1 MLQSIGRLFA
11 RLFGRSERDRQ
22 LNEIIDL
29 ARRANAFPD
38 NERLILRL
46 ADCYLRAAD
55 KPRALSAYW
64 HVVDLYKKRSDWQK
78 SAAILKRIILL
89 SPSETIARFDIAH
102 CFEKLER
109 RREAAQQWEQVGR
122 MLIATNDKEGAI
134 RCFSRAVN
142 LDPSQH
148 QLAAELGRLNPPPAA
163 RRPTP
168 QPPPPAPPPP
178 APPPPVLPVL
188 MPAPSPSVRPNL
200 ASLGRAAVRDE
211 LSQPVM
217 TALDNPL
224 DGYDLGVDDKA
235 TTEYSAEDL
244 STLLDNDFDADTVA
258 VESLPHFDE
267 EHRPGDT
274 PLDPLSFA
282 P

>member
-78 SAAILKRIILL
+78 SAAILKRIIVL
-89 SPSETIARFDIAH
+89 SPAETIARFDIAH

-109 RREAAQQWEQVGR
+109 RKEAAQQWEQVGR
-122 MLIATNDKEGAI
+122 ILLTTNDKDGAA
-134 RCFSRAVN
+134 RCFARAVN
-142 LDPSQH
+142 LDPAQQH
-148 QLAAELGRLNPPPAA
+148 LSASPPPKPTPP
-163 RRPTP
+163 RPTP
-168 QPPPPAPPPP
+168 A
-178 APPPPVLPVL
+178 L
-188 MPAPSPSVRPNL
+188 MPAL
-200 ASLGRAAVRDE
+200 
-211 LSQPVM
+211 
-217 TALDNPL
+217 
-224 DGYDLGVDDKA
+224 
-235 TTEYSAEDL
+235 
-244 STLLDNDFDADTVA
+244 
-258 VESLPHFDE
+258 
-267 EHRPGDT
+267 T
-274 PLDPLSFA
+274 P
-282 P
+282 